1 MFPRDL
7 YEIIHV
13 IGIALVMAAFGGIAV
28 HAAEGGTRRG
38 PRARRALLGAYGG
51 GLFLI
56 LLGGFGMLARLGLA
70 RGGIGEFPGWLWA
83 KLAVWAVLG
92 AIMVMPYR
100 KPESL
105 MPVLVAMPL
114 LAGLATYFA
123 LYKPF

>member
-1 MFPRDL
+1 MLPRDL
-7 YEIIHV
+7 YEIVHI
-13 IGIALVMAAFGGIAV
+13 IGLALVMTSLGGIAI
-28 HAAEGGTRRG
+28 HAAEGGTRKG
-38 PRARRALLGAYGG
+38 PGSRRALLGAYGA

-70 RGGIGEFPGWLWA
+70 KGGMAEFPGWLWA

-92 AIMVMPYR
+92 AIMMVPYR
-100 KPESL
+100 APKAAL
-105 MPVLVAMPL
+105 QVLLAVPL

>member
-7 YEIIHV
+7 YEIVHIV
-13 IGIALVMAAFGGIAV
+13 GIALVMVAFGGIAV

-38 PRARRALLGAYGG
+38 PRARRALLGAYGA
-51 GLFLI
+51 GLFLV
-56 LLGGFGMLARLGLA
+56 LLGGFGMLARIGA
-70 RGGIGEFPGWLWA
+70 ASGGIAAFPGWLWA
-83 KLAVWAVLG
+83 KLAVWTVLA

-100 KPESL
+100 RPGSL
-105 MPVLVAMPL
+105 MPVLFATPL

>member
-1 MFPRDL
+1 MLPRDL
-7 YEIIHV
+7 YEIVHV
-13 IGIALVMAAFGGIAV
+13 VGIALVMVAFGGIAV

-38 PRARRALLGAYGG
+38 PRARRSLLGVYVA

-56 LLGGFGMLARLGLA
+56 LLGGFGMLARIGA
-70 RGGIGEFPGWLWA
+70 ANGGVAEFPGWLWA
-83 KLAVWAVLG
+83 KLAVWSVLA

-105 MPVLVAMPL
+105 MPVLVATPF